1 MISLDEDAYVYVYDK
16 HMISHK
22 KGLKKSTSG
31 FVQNLSQKC
40 KVLLMCVFFIEMYVS
55 FGVKHYFLRQ
65 NWIYM
70 LTMPFLHHIKKNPL
84 KSSSGFAKNSQKSWF
99 FFNSFFSTFCPQF

>member
-1 MISLDEDAYVYVYDK
+1 MISLDEDVYVYVYDK

-55 FGVKHYFLRQ
+55 FGVKHYFFKTKL
-65 NWIYM
+65 NIHVDNA
-70 LTMPFLHHIKKNPL
+70 FLASHKKNPL
-84 KSSSGFAKNSQKSWF
+84 KSSSGFAKNSQKS
-99 FFNSFFSTFCPQF
+99 

>member
-22 KGLKKSTSG
+22 KGLKKPTSG
-31 FVQNLSQKC
+31 SVQNLSQKC

-55 FGVKHYFLRQ
+55 FG
-65 NWIYM
+65 
-70 LTMPFLHHIKKNPL
+70 
-84 KSSSGFAKNSQKSWF
+84 G
-99 FFNSFFSTFCPQF
+99 

>member
-1 MISLDEDAYVYVYDK
+1 MISLDEDVYVYVYDK

-40 KVLLMCVFFIEMYVS
+40 KVLLMCVFLLKYIYVLGLNVI
-55 FGVKHYFLRQ
+55 FWRQ

-70 LTMPFLHHIKKNPL
+70 LTMPFMQQIKK
-84 KSSSGFAKNSQKSWF
+84 
-99 FFNSFFSTFCPQF
+99 SFEIKFRVC